1 MRLKAG
7 DKAPDFT
14 AKVWNGPDLKLSDFQ
29 GQKVWLAFF
38 RYASCPLCNLRVRD
52 IIRRHDEF
60 KSKGLKVIGI
70 FQSPLE
76 SFDEYVGKQNPPFP
90 LVSDPEEKLYKIYGL
105 EASLGAF
112 LSPRNLAFGLE
123 AAKAGFMA
131 VDPDGTKTRIPAD
144 FLIGPDGVIRDVFYG
159 EIIADHI
166 PIDRVD
172 RFIA

>member
-14 AKVWNGPDLKLSDFQ
+14 AKVWNGQDLKLSDFQ

-38 RYASCPLCNLRVRD
+38 RYASCPFCNLRVRD

-60 KSKGLKVIGI
+60 KSKGLKVIGV

-76 SFDEYVGKQNPPFP
+76 SFDEYVRKQNPPFP
-90 LVSDPEEKLYKIYGL
+90 LVSDPEETLYKIYGL

-112 LSPRNLAFGLE
+112 LSPKNLAYAAE
-123 AAKAGFMA
+123 AAKAGLLAMA
-131 VDPDGTKTRIPAD
+131 PEGTMTRIPAD
-144 FLIGPDGVIRDVFYG
+144 FLIGPDGVIKDVFYG